1 MHRPLFRDETLVEY
15 FKGLV
20 DAALQNQHVCALDLT
35 GYYLVQLLAGF
46 GRTDRP
52 AGPAADEP
60 LALRLGRALEA
71 GGSRQ
76 RRELKTL
83 GDESLFVAGFFSD
96 SLRRRLVDVDYYAS
110 LGGYAYGS
118 LSQADADV
126 LAPVFAELADRFIA
140 FADVLSEVSE
150 ASHLTSDTDLLR
162 LYDRW
167 SRGGSR
173 RSGELLARRGVVP
186 NAQAIRPLVN

>member
-1 MHRPLFRDETLVEY
+1 MHCPLFRDETLVEY

-20 DAALQNQHVCALDLT
+20 DAALQNQHVTALDLT
-35 GYYLVQLLAGF
+35 GYYLVQLLADF

-52 AGPAADEP
+52 AGPAGDEP

-76 RRELKTL
+76 RRELKIL

-118 LSQADADV
+118 LSQADASV
-126 LAPVFAELADRFIA
+126 LAPVFGELADRFIA

-150 ASHLTSDTDLLR
+150 ASRLTSDTDLLR
-162 LYDRW
+162 LYERW

-186 NAQAIRPLVN
+186 NAQALRPLIN